1 MICPVPIP
9 QDGEKQMPA
18 LTAFFDGACGP
29 INPGGHVGYGAII
42 YRDGTKLWECSKRYI
57 PETGREIETS
67 NNLAEYLAFFETIQY
82 IFHMQFDDLEAKI
95 YGDSKLVVEQMS
107 GRWKIKSG
115 VYVEI
120 ALQAQKVLAK
130 LERTPRIIWIPREQ
144 NTIADAL
151 SKAPIARLS
160 R

>member
-1 MICPVPIP
+1 MPI
-9 QDGEKQMPA
+9 

-42 YRDGTKLWECSKRYI
+42 YQDGKTLWECSKRYI
-57 PETGREIETS
+57 PEPYRETETS

-82 IFHMQFDDLEAKI
+82 IFHNQLDNLEARI

-107 GRWKIKSG
+107 GRWKIKNG
-115 VYVEI
+115 VYATI
-120 ALQAQKVLAK
+120 AFQAKEVLAK
-130 LERTPRIIWIPREQ
+130 FERTPMVIWIPREE
-144 NTIADAL
+144 NAIADAL